1 MGRGSGNH
9 NRVIGSLIMDLLM
22 CCMMCRCC
30 ISVPFIY
37 LYITME
43 MMEGKLKMVNSWT
56 LGGCHIP
63 RNSQELAMFSFPY
76 ISCCIL
82 YAVIYAQVLMYSKKL
97 QHGSSLSST
106 FTENAPREHSA
117 DNKCKS
123 HLSSYCLPVQQ
134 QYVNGWNYPPQPTL
148 LPPQIQPDDHRCHGS
163 GAGQQVRGNG
173 NETMSVDAA
182 SRTFLPFNLAKY
194 VHSLVAF

>member
-1 MGRGSGNH
+1 MSYVQFPLH
-9 NRVIGSLIMDLLM
+9 KLLHFICCDL
-22 CCMMCRCC
+22 C
-30 ISVPFIY
+30 SNFDV
-37 LYITME
+37 
-43 MMEGKLKMVNSWT
+43 
-56 LGGCHIP
+56 
-63 RNSQELAMFSFPY
+63 FS
-76 ISCCIL
+76 
-82 YAVIYAQVLMYSKKL
+82 YSKKL

-117 DNKCKS
+117 DNKRKS

-173 NETMSVDAA
+173 TETMSVDAA
-182 SRTFLPFNLAKY
+182 FRTFLPFNLAKY
-194 VHSLVAF
+194 VYSLVAF